1 MTDKLRSKAGETFAE
16 TLAAILIAALSVTM
30 VATAAIVAARINA
43 RTDDQET
50 DFTINNSVTTVDDV
64 PVTVKIDGKTAE
76 EVTDEGETAE
86 SVKVTVR
93 STENGYY
100 YFDYKKKAET
110 GQGNDG

>member
-16 TLAAILIAALSVTM
+16 TLAAVLIAAVSVTM

-50 DFTINNSVTTVDDV
+50 DFTTNKTVTVVDDV

-76 EVTDEGETAE
+76 QVADEGVTAE
-86 SVKVTVR
+86 AVKVTVR

-100 YFDYKKKAET
+100 YFDYKKKTET
-110 GQGNDG
+110 GSGNNG